1 MNHYI
6 NDLKVKLAEYTEIC
20 NTYEKN
26 GIENLDYE
34 ETETYGVYL
43 GKQELLEEIIPNL
56 ERIYSLL

>member
-6 NDLKVKLAEYTEIC
+6 NDLKVKLAEYTKLC

-43 GKQELLEEIIPNL
+43 GKKELLEEIIPNL

>member
-1 MNHYI
+1 MKHYI
-6 NDLKVKLAEYTEIC
+6 NDLKIKLAEYTELC

-43 GKQELLEEIIPNL
+43 GKKELLEEIIPNL
-56 ERIYSLL
+56 EKIYNLL